1 MFRERERVC
10 RSDCIWRVRCQRRH
24 FAPSCP
30 FAIAVGAWRC
40 RRGCGGGAAATTAGW
55 VRGGGGKDP
64 FGISDP
70 AGMQTPTS
78 PSGAESLTTECLS
91 PPFLF
96 PFICPLV
103 ALAPSLPPLGRDRT
117 VFRKIPSRVNIAV
130 KCMCMRNYAV
140 INASGHRFSVWKRDA
155 RIFSRIFRRILN
167 LRD

>member
-1 MFRERERVC
+1 MSFGLHLARPMSKAPFRSIVSFCNRRRRVEVQV
-10 RSDCIWRVRCQRRH
+10 RVRGWSRSRRQRR
-24 FAPSCP
+24 
-30 FAIAVGAWRC
+30 
-40 RRGCGGGAAATTAGW
+40 RRGG
-55 VRGGGGKDP
+55 GGGGKDP

-103 ALAPSLPPLGRDRT
+103 ALAPSLPLLGRDRT

-155 RIFSRIFRRILN
+155 RIFSVSSVAY
-167 LRD
+167 